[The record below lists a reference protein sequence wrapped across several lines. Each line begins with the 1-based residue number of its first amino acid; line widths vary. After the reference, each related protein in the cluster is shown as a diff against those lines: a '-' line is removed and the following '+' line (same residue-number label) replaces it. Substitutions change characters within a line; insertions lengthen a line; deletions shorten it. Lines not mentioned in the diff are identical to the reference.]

1 VVAVARKL
9 ASLAAEAGNPLRARN
24 ALRAGLRTAPACE
37 EIWRDALALADTF
50 AARADVRAVA
60 DDMYASLTRDGSSR
74 GPQAET
80 DALVDDLLPGYRR
93 STAA

>member
-1 VVAVARKL
+1 MRMCGT
-9 ASLAAEAGNPLRARN
+9 SPQRRGP
-24 ALRAGLRTAPACE
+24 
-37 EIWRDALALADTF
+37 RDALALADTF

-60 DDMYASLTRDGSSR
+60 DDMYAALARDGSSR